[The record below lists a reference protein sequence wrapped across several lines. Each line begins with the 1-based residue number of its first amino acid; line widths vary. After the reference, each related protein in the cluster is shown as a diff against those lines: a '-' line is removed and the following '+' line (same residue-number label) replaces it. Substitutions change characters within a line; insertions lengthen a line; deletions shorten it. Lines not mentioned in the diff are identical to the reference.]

1 MKRLLA
7 TTAILAVLTTPVMAE
22 VTIGGDFEW
31 NYQNNDGT
39 TTTDVDA
46 DLNFKP
52 SMTLDDGTTVSA
64 DINIDEDG
72 DDDGGVGFCYK

>member
-46 DLNFKP
+46 DL
-52 SMTLDDGTTVSA
+52 
-64 DINIDEDG
+64 
-72 DDDGGVGFCYK
+72 